1 MQDYI
6 GLDQHGRPILL
17 ERVGAWIIGT
27 VLEASEDLEEFQ
39 ILHAMCHEILRD
51 MERPE
56 GVKDPRGVVLIIDLD
71 GLLDWS

>member
-1 MQDYI
+1 
-6 GLDQHGRPILL
+6 
-17 ERVGAWIIGT
+17 
-27 VLEASEDLEEFQ
+27 LEEFQ

-71 GLLDWS
+71 GLLD